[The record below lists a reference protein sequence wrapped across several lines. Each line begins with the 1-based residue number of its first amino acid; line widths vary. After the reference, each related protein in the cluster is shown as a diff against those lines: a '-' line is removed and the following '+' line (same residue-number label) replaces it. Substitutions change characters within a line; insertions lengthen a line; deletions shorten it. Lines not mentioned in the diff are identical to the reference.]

1 MYDQP
6 NSLLLMQKKQLTWL
20 LAMVFMVVVAAITF
34 SAFLINTFV
43 KGQVASALSQAR
55 PATVQV
61 VPAAATTSS
70 DSGCVAPGGQGSGEG
85 ASAST
90 STTSAFAG
98 GIGGG
103 MMGPAGPMAML
114 TGGRGSGLA
123 TSPSSTVNN
132 STVTTTITHTSTK
145 SVNSG
150 NTIGSNNGSNNPT
163 TTTTNSSISNT
174 NSYNQ
179 GSFNTA
185 SGTGDLTVLGPN
197 TSTSSNSNTT
207 TNDVSPV
214 NAPVTTAPVTDSFDD
229 SHDQVSTATNTTNT
243 IASGNTISDNTL
255 VLPLTTSSL

>member
-34 SAFLINTFV
+34 SAFIINTFV

-70 DSGCVAPGGQGSGEG
+70 DSGCVTPGGQGSGEG

-98 GIGGG
+98 GMGGG
-103 MMGPAGPMAML
+103 MMGPAGPMVVL
-114 TGGRGSGLA
+114 TGGSGSGS
-123 TSPSSTVNN
+123 TPSSTVNN
-132 STVTTTITHTSTK
+132 STVTTTITRTSTK

-150 NTIGSNNGSNNPT
+150 NTIGSNNGSNNPA
-163 TTTTNSSISNT
+163 TTTTNTSISNT

-179 GSFNTA
+179 GSYNTE
-185 SGTGDLTVLGPN
+185 SGPGGLAVVGPN
-197 TSTSSNSNTT
+197 TSTSTNSNTT

-214 NAPVTTAPVTDSFDD
+214 NAPVTTTPVTDSFDD

-243 IASGNTISDNTL
+243 IASGNTL
-255 VLPLTTSSL
+255 VLPLATSSL